1 MQSIREQIQYIIDHT
16 ASKQLSQK
24 LIKSNDLANE
34 IRLYSGNTFA
44 EKLYTYIHGYK
55 SICKYGNLKKF
66 KSFND
71 GYSNCG
77 KASVCKCTK
86 ESVSLSVSASKQLT
100 TKEENIQINEKRSKT
115 NLDRYGVKNT
125 GQTKKALENHKLF
138 YSDPENV
145 QNVVSQVSNTKLKRY
160 GDKNY
165 NNINQI
171 KKTYKEKHNAKYWAM
186 RFDNEYYHVLNEKS
200 LLDEYSKKYTMAEM
214 SELFNV
220 HIQTIYRHMNAHN
233 LRTKF
238 VSSEELELRRFI
250 DSLGITNVIYN
261 TRKLLPS
268 GKEIDIYLP
277 DYKLA
282 IEYNGVYWHHEDV
295 DHITKTYHKD
305 KFEQCQK
312 LGIQLITVFSNFW
325 HCKKDIV
332 KQTIINK
339 LGLSTESIFAR
350 KCILK
355 EVTSIECREFL
366 NKYHIQGYTP
376 ASVKL
381 GLYYQNILV
390 CLMTFSK
397 PRIGIGTSYN
407 GYELVRYV
415 SSSRVIGG
423 ASKLLNHFIKLY
435 NPDMIVSYSD
445 NEWSTGNM
453 YSKLNFALE
462 TEIPVSYWYLHPKEE
477 KLSHRYNFA
486 KHKLLQKGYDNSLT
500 ELEIT
505 KKMGLLRLWDCGKRK
520 WVLKL
525 KE

>member
-1 MQSIREQIQYIIDHT
+1 MLKDTLQEMVKTIPAKS
-16 ASKQLSQK
+16 LSQT
-24 LIKSNDLANE
+24 IKGQKDIYNE
-34 IRLYSGNTFA
+34 LQEYYGDTLA
-44 EKLYTYIHGYK
+44 EKINTCINGDTH
-55 SICKYGNLKKF
+55 ICKYGNLRQFTSIPK
-66 KSFND
+66 
-71 GYSNCG
+71 GYRNCG
-77 KASVCKCTK
+77 TSSTCQCSK
-86 ESVSLSVSASKQLT
+86 EQVSKTVSKQKRSYTPELNA
-100 TKEENIQINEKRSKT
+100 EINEKRHNT
-115 NLDRYGVKNT
+115 NIDRYGLKNA

-138 YSDPENV
+138 YSDPTNV
-145 QNVVSQVSNTKLKRY
+145 QKVVLQVSNTKFERY
-160 GDKNY
+160 GNKNY

-186 RFDNEYYHVLNEKS
+186 RFNNEYYHVLNDK
-200 LLDEYSKKYTMAEM
+200 LLLEEYSKTYTMTEM

-220 HIQTIYRHMNAHN
+220 HVQTIYRHMNFHN

-250 DSLGITNVIYN
+250 DSLGINNVIYN

-277 DYKLA
+277 DYELA

-339 LGLSTESIFAR
+339 LGLSTESVFAR
-350 KCILK
+350 KCIIK

-376 ASVKL
+376 ASIKL

-435 NPDMIVSYSD
+435 NPDTIVSYSD

-453 YSKLNFALE
+453 YSKLNFTLE
-462 TEIPVSYWYLHPKEE
+462 TELPVSYWYLHPKEE

-486 KHKLLQKGYDNSLT
+486 KHKLLQKGYDKSLT

-525 KE
+525 T